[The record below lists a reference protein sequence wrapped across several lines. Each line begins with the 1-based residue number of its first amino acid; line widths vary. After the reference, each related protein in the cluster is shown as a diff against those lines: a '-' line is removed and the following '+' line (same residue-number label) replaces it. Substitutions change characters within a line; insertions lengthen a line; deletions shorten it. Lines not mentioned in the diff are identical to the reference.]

1 VITLLYL
8 WWSERCGVREG
19 EQQRDSG
26 RLAHLTSTYAA
37 EWSSFKPV
45 KEPGSQAQV
54 QKIME
59 ATTMIRECDGGVIS
73 SGYGKL
79 ENIGEAF
86 HAEIIACLQ
95 VLQRAADLGIQRVL
109 LETDASMVVQAAKSA
124 ELERSS
130 ASGLIWELKDL
141 LASNFAF
148 HDVIHTPRSGNMA
161 ADGLAALGAS
171 LSSGAGPIMDS
182 IPICIRVLVTDD
194 LAAVYE

>member
-1 VITLLYL
+1 MRQELASLQSARETVEAILKMKHEVQRQVITLLYL
-8 WWSERCGVREG
+8 WWSERSGVREG
-19 EQQRDSG
+19 EQQWDSG

-54 QKIME
+54 QKSWRPPPANTVKINCDG
-59 ATTMIRECDGGVIS
+59 AFSKNTRSGGWGYLIRECDGGVIS

-95 VLQRAADLGIQRVL
+95 ALQRAADLGIQRVI
-109 LETDASMVVQAAKSA
+109 LETDASMVVQVAKSA

-141 LASNFAF
+141 LCFA
-148 HDVIHTPRSGNMA
+148 
-161 ADGLAALGAS
+161 
-171 LSSGAGPIMDS
+171 
-182 IPICIRVLVTDD
+182 
-194 LAAVYE
+194 